1 MIRHHSRRRILLSST
16 AGTALALL
24 GRQSCAF
31 AEDFYQRWPLVQPSD
46 VLPFIRASAKQGDAE
61 AVVTALDVWAS
72 KYPNYGLGA
81 EKGAILEQLFVTHAP
96 KVALEVGSFMG
107 YSAVRTARRLPPQ
120 GILHCIE
127 ASAANAAVVW
137 QVVDYA
143 GVGDRVDIV
152 VGLSGDVLEDV
163 AARIG
168 RCDWVFLDHC
178 KPCLLPDCL
187 RMEQLGIIRPG
198 TCLVADNVLYPGAPD
213 FLQHVQDVRLY
224 DTELRECAFE
234 YDTAWREGGGKKRDA
249 ISVSIRKA

>member
-143 GVGDRVDIV
+143 GVADTVDGFGLFLGLAQSRQQHRSENRNDGD
-152 VGLSGDVLEDV
+152 
-163 AARIG
+163 
-168 RCDWVFLDHC
+168 DHQQFN
-178 KPCLLPDCL
+178 
-187 RMEQLGIIRPG
+187 E
-198 TCLVADNVLYPGAPD
+198 
-213 FLQHVQDVRLY
+213 
-224 DTELRECAFE
+224 RECRSPCASGKMFPFPG
-234 YDTAWREGGGKKRDA
+234 WRGW
-249 ISVSIRKA
+249 